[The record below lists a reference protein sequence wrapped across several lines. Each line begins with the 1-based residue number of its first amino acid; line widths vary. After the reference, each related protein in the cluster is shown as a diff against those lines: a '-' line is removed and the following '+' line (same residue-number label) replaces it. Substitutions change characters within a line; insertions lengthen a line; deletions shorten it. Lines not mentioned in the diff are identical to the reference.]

1 MVPKLA
7 VNIKIRHLELYVI
20 IENSQKII
28 INILLIDLIYICC
41 KINIIVVN

>member
-1 MVPKLA
+1 MVPRLA
-7 VNIKIRHLELYVI
+7 VNIKISHLELYVI